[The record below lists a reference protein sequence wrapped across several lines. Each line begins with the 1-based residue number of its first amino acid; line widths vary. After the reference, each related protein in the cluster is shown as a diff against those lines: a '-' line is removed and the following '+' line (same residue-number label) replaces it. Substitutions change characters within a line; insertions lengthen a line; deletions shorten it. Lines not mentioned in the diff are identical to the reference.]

1 MRRLDFVDSL
11 RGLAAIYIV
20 VFHTVRVPAPN
31 LVVPHWAQA
40 IVVGGGSAVT
50 LFFIISAFSL
60 CHTMKAHAGQQG
72 EIRDFYIR
80 RLFRIAPLFYVML
93 VFYFFRNVLY
103 YGKWDS
109 PWEWLKSVLFIFNFF
124 PGSETGIVW
133 ASWTIGVE
141 MVFYAIFPLL
151 FLRFRNGPSLVA
163 LFFAALLIAV
173 AFQEF
178 VLHLPLS
185 AAAAASFFNFSFF
198 RHLPVFIFGML
209 CWLVFDRFIDGRE
222 HRAGLGAALILGS
235 LWAYHAMLHGA
246 LKFWFPEG
254 YYWQAV
260 IYSALLLGLG
270 ISPSWVF
277 VNHLTRFAGK
287 ISYSIYLLHPSTIL
301 FLFPVYRWIYSVGLP
316 VTVSF
321 LLCYALTL
329 AIVISLASITYR
341 WIEKPG
347 MRAGK
352 RLIARLSAG
361 YSPAP
366 ASSGVSAPAP

>member
-20 VFHTVRVPAPN
+20 AYHTSLLPRPT
-31 LVVPHWAQA
+31 LLVPHWAQA
-40 IVVGGGSAVT
+40 IVLDGGSAVR

-60 CHTMKAHAGQQG
+60 CHTMKAHSGQQG

-80 RLFRIAPLFYVML
+80 RFFRIAPLFYVML
-93 VFYFFRNVLY
+93 VFYAFRDVLY
-103 YGKWDS
+103 FASWHS
-109 PWEWLKSVLFIFNFF
+109 PWEWAKSVLFIFNFL

-141 MVFYAIFPLL
+141 MVFYAVFPLL
-151 FLRFRNGPSLVA
+151 FLRYRNGLSLLAV
-163 LFFAALLIAV
+163 FFAALLVAV
-173 AFQEF
+173 AFHEF
-178 VLHLPLS
+178 VLHLRLP
-185 AAAAASFFNFSFF
+185 AAVATSFYAFSFF

-209 CWLVFDRFIDGRE
+209 CWFVFDRYIDGRE
-222 HRAGLGAALILGS
+222 HRVGLGAALILGS
-235 LWAYHAMLHGA
+235 LWAYHVMLSGA
-246 LKFWFPEG
+246 LNFWFPDT
-254 YYWQAV
+254 YYWQAI

-301 FLFPVYRWIYSVGLP
+301 FLIPVYRWIYGTGLP
-316 VTVSF
+316 VTASF
-321 LLCYALTL
+321 LICFALTL
-329 AIVISLASITYR
+329 TIVISLASITYR

-352 RLIARLSAG
+352 LLIVRLSAG
-361 YSPAP
+361 YSPA
-366 ASSGVSAPAP
+366 SSGISAPAP